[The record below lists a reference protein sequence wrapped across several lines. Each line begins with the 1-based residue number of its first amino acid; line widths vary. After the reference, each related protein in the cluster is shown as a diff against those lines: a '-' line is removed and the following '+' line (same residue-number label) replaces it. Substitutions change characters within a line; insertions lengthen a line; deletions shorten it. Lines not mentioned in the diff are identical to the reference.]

1 MKLAYDHPKFET
13 LSLENIKKAVDLADA
28 FFSENGIEYER
39 RTLCRPI
46 LKGILLSY
54 RQKDENAPF
63 EMICKRA
70 WRKIEV
76 KLLVTG
82 TSFNVLEGDHSA
94 FPEGQLGTP
103 AENPA
108 WEYKRGVNTLR
119 FDISVKMP
127 DKEAL
132 MKLLQYIESEKGAFR
147 QGVIMRF
154 LNMLMLV
161 LEPWFAAK
169 IIEGLTEA
177 DINKILTYTFL
188 ILAIEFGSSL
198 FTYWGTN
205 YLERAYTVMLE
216 SIRIDL
222 TENVLRIK
230 TEHID
235 TSGTGIFI
243 ERIITESAHVVNGI
257 DEMVLVLTELFRLIS
272 LLIAFATFSCFM
284 LIFELILFFVYFLIV
299 RAQSKK
305 KNEDSRR
312 VGAASETFSG
322 FIGEMVRAN
331 RDIKVLHC
339 EESFLIKAKDVIR
352 NLTDRSSEQ
361 SDRNTRHTLV
371 RTQFVAW
378 TDLLYMLILALM
390 MSKHGLPPATA
401 LILYNYNGKVYA
413 SARAVAGASDAF
425 YALLLASEHVYQ
437 LFEST
442 DFSKET
448 FGEKSLENVNG
459 DIELKNISFSYM
471 HKDLEPVPVLKDLS
485 LRVPAGQSVALIGR
499 SGCGKSTVFSLIS
512 RLYEPSS
519 GSITLDG
526 VDAFELNQDT
536 IRNNIG
542 TVTQSP
548 YLFNM
553 SIRDNFTLIK
563 SDATNE
569 EIVEVCKI
577 ACIHDDILKM
587 SNGYDTVVGE
597 GGILLSGS
605 QRQRIALARALL
617 KNYPV
622 IMLDEAT
629 SVLDNETQATIR
641 DAIKNMHG
649 KSTVIMIAHRLAT
662 VINCEQLYYL
672 ENGKVLA
679 AGTHDE
685 LLETCEEYRKL
696 YNEEA
701 C

>member
-13 LSLENIKKAVDLADA
+13 LSLENIEKAVGLANA
-28 FFSENGIEYER
+28 FLTENGIEYER

-46 LKGILLSY
+46 LENILLSY

-63 EMICKRA
+63 ELICKRA

-76 KLLVTG
+76 KLLITG
-82 TSFNVLEGDHSA
+82 AGFNVLEADQSA
-94 FPEGQLGTP
+94 FPEDLPGAP
-103 AENPA
+103 VENPT
-108 WEYKRGVNTLR
+108 WEYKHGVNTLC
-119 FDISVKMP
+119 FDLPVKVP

-147 QGVIMRF
+147 QGVIMRV

-177 DINKILTYTFL
+177 DISKILTYTVL
-188 ILAIEFGSSL
+188 VLAIEFCSSL

-216 SIRIDL
+216 NIRIDL

-235 TSGTGIFI
+235 TSGTGIFT
-243 ERIITESAHVVNGI
+243 ERIITESARVVNGI

-272 LLIAFATFSCFM
+272 LLIAFATFSWFM
-284 LIFELILFFVYFLIV
+284 LIFELILFFAYFLIV
-299 RAQSKK
+299 RNQSKK

-312 VGAASETFSG
+312 VSAASEAFSG
-322 FIGEMVRAN
+322 FIGEMVRAC

-352 NLTDRSSEQ
+352 NLSDRRDEQ
-361 SDRNTRHTLV
+361 SDRNCRHTLV
-371 RTQFVAW
+371 RSQFVAW

-390 MSKHGLPPATA
+390 MSKYGLSPATA
-401 LILYNYNGKVYA
+401 LILYNYNGKVCL

-437 LFEST
+437 LFENT

-448 FGEKSLENVNG
+448 FGEKSLEGVSG
-459 DIELKNISFSYM
+459 DIELKDVSFSYE
-471 HKDLEPVPVLKDLS
+471 HKDLESVPVLKGLS
-485 LRVPAGQSVALIGR
+485 LRVPAGHSVALIGR

-512 RLYEPSS
+512 RLYEPSC

-526 VDAFELNQDT
+526 VDTSELNQDT
-536 IRNNIG
+536 IRDNIG

-563 SDATNE
+563 SDATDD
-569 EIVEVCKI
+569 EIVEVCKM

-587 SNGYDTVVGE
+587 SKGYDTVVGE
-597 GGILLSGS
+597 GGILLSGG

-629 SVLDNETQATIR
+629 SALDNETQAIIR

-649 KSTVIMIAHRLAT
+649 KSTVIMIAHRLST
-662 VINCEQLYYL
+662 VINCEQLFYL

-685 LLETCEEYRKL
+685 LMRICEEYRKL

-701 C
+701 G